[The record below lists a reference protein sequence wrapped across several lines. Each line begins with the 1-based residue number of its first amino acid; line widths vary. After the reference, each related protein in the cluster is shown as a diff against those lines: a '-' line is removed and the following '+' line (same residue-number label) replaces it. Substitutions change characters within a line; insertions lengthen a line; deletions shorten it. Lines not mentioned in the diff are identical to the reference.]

1 MIAVDEIGKVFFL
14 IDRIVPFI
22 DGADESP
29 VDVIK
34 RDIDV
39 GKPLQGLW
47 GETTTH

>member
-1 MIAVDEIGKVFFL
+1 MIAVDEVGKVFFL

-34 RDIDV
+34 RDIGV
-39 GKPLQGLW
+39 GKQLQGV
-47 GETTTH
+47 GGATTTH